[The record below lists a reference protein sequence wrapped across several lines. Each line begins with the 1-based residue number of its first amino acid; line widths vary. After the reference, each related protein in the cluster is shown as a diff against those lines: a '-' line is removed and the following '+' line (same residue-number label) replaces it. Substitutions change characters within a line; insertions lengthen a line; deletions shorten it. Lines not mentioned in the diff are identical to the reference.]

1 MGFEYNGTKYWYD
14 KNLQGDITAIRN
26 ASGTL
31 VAQYVYDAWGNHRQI
46 TDGSGNDVSN
56 NETHIANINPFRYRG
71 YYFDVETGW
80 YYLNARY
87 YDPNVGRFIS
97 PDCYVSTG
105 QGLLGHN
112 MFAYCNNNPV
122 NMIDNSGYWPQ
133 WLKDAANWVNNNI
146 IQPVANFFSPSTNTI
161 GGSFEEGPFI
171 GSGSLTG
178 GYSEIMLRGQGDKKV
193 IPKSGEPSVTVGAF
207 AKVSGGNAAGKIGVG
222 NKDASLSLK
231 GVGDVLTASAQAGL
245 KYQGGLGL
253 TAKAKAAV
261 FSGRATVEFQLFG
274 WQIELG
280 VTGDAISAGAEA
292 TIGIFDGA
300 FEAKANASLGV
311 GGGFVFRVKPG

>member
-1 MGFEYNGTKYWYD
+1 MSSQPN
-14 KNLQGDITAIRN
+14 
-26 ASGTL
+26 
-31 VAQYVYDAWGNHRQI
+31 
-46 TDGSGNDVSN
+46 
-56 NETHIANINPFRYRG
+56 HIANVNPIRYRG
-71 YYFDVETGW
+71 YYYDTESGL
-80 YYLNARY
+80 YYVGSRY
-87 YDPNVGRFIS
+87 YDPQVCRWINADSVIAGVGGS
-97 PDCYVSTG
+97 VHGYN
-105 QGLLGHN
+105 L
-112 MFAYCNNNPV
+112 FAYCFNNPV
-122 NMIDNSGYWPQ
+122 NMTDDTGHWPQ
-133 WLKDAANWVNNNI
+133 WIKDAANWVNNNI